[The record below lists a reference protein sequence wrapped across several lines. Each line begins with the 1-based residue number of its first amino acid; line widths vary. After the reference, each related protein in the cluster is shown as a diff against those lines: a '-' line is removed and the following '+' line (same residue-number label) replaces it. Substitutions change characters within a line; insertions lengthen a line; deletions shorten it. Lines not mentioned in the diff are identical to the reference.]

1 MFLGE
6 INIDF
11 LRRLLLGD
19 LPEARPDLQ
28 PGAGGIRTSESD
40 NVAPPEAR
48 ETPAA
53 PKRELPAS
61 CPYCAVLLDPPPE
74 RGRLCP
80 RCRRRIVVRRV
91 NGRRVLLTE
100 EALDVFEAQR
110 DRDSRV
116 RAWTSERAR
125 WLTLARGVSAPD
137 SRVGRL
143 SAAPP
148 SDAVVAASKSLYL
161 AAAERA
167 VRTARRDKRWDQVA
181 GIRRAQAAALYRA
194 CGSAVPPPDDVVALH
209 REWSVASL
217 RSMLKFGKSA
227 ELAAQGCCAIC
238 RHDDGRTF
246 RIAAELRTPRL
257 PHPGCPRG
265 LCLCDWF
272 PLPDTKG
279 PKQRARRRR
288 SPGPKPA
295 AMTTD

>member
-6 INIDF
+6 IIIDF
-11 LRRLLLGD
+11 LRRVLLGD
-19 LPEARPDLQ
+19 RPEAGAELQ
-28 PGAGGIRTSESD
+28 PGAGRITTPESD
-40 NVAPPEAR
+40 NVAPPKVR
-48 ETPAA
+48 ETPPA
-53 PKRELPAS
+53 PKREPPAS

-110 DRDSRV
+110 DRDSKEH
-116 RAWTSERAR
+116 AWRSERAR

-137 SRVGRL
+137 NRVGRL

-148 SDAVVAASKSLYL
+148 SDAVVMASKILYL

-181 GIRRAQAAALYRA
+181 RIRRAQAAALYRA
-194 CGSAVPPPDDVVALH
+194 CGSAVPPPDDIVALH

-217 RSMLKFGKSA
+217 RSIVKFGKNA
-227 ELAAQGCCAIC
+227 ELAAQGCCTIC
-238 RHDDGRTF
+238 RQDDGRSF

-279 PKQRARRRR
+279 PRQRVRRRR
-288 SPGPKPA
+288 SPGPSPA
-295 AMTTD
+295 AVKAD